1 MVRTK
6 LDNGCSHTPV
16 HQRPP
21 HPAEGQFTP
30 EASQTQA
37 PRYFRDRAGAPRR
50 SPLDST
56 RSGEAG
62 GRGGV
67 PPPPGLDAAR
77 AMALDGLARA
87 FEEAEAGRDWFAM
100 TAALRRVEDA
110 VRAVWYAS
118 RVRDDA
124 RR

>member
-1 MVRTK
+1 MST
-6 LDNGCSHTPV
+6 G
-16 HQRPP
+16 
-21 HPAEGQFTP
+21 
-30 EASQTQA
+30 
-37 PRYFRDRAGAPRR
+37 RR
-50 SPLDST
+50 HKVLDST
-56 RSGEAG
+56 RSEEAG

-67 PPPPGLDAAR
+67 PPPPGLDTAR
-77 AMALDGLARA
+77 RMALDGLARA

-100 TAALRRVEDA
+100 TAALRRIEDA

>member
-1 MVRTK
+1 MI
-6 LDNGCSHTPV
+6 
-16 HQRPP
+16 
-21 HPAEGQFTP
+21 PA
-30 EASQTQA
+30 
-37 PRYFRDRAGAPRR
+37 RR
-50 SPLDST
+50 HKVLDST
-56 RSGEAG
+56 RSEEAG

-67 PPPPGLDAAR
+67 PPPPGLDPAR

-87 FEEAEAGRDWFAM
+87 FEEAESGREWFAM

-118 RVRDDA
+118 KVRDDG

>member
-1 MVRTK
+1 MTF
-6 LDNGCSHTPV
+6 G
-16 HQRPP
+16 
-21 HPAEGQFTP
+21 
-30 EASQTQA
+30 
-37 PRYFRDRAGAPRR
+37 RR
-50 SPLDST
+50 NKVLYST
-56 RSGEAG
+56 RSGEAR

-67 PPPPGLDAAR
+67 PPPPGLDAAQ

>member
-1 MVRTK
+1 M
-6 LDNGCSHTPV
+6 
-16 HQRPP
+16 
-21 HPAEGQFTP
+21 TP
-30 EASQTQA
+30 E
-37 PRYFRDRAGAPRR
+37 RR
-50 SPLDST
+50 NKVLEST

-62 GRGGV
+62 TRGGI

-77 AMALDGLARA
+77 AMALEGLARA
-87 FEEAEAGRDWFAM
+87 FEEAEAGRDWLAM

>member
-1 MVRTK
+1 V
-6 LDNGCSHTPV
+6 TP
-16 HQRPP
+16 
-21 HPAEGQFTP
+21 G
-30 EASQTQA
+30 
-37 PRYFRDRAGAPRR
+37 RR
-50 SPLDST
+50 NKVLDST
-56 RSGEAG
+56 RSREAG

-100 TAALRRVEDA
+100 AAALRRVGDA
-110 VRAVWYAS
+110 VRSVWYAS

>member
-1 MVRTK
+1 MT
-6 LDNGCSHTPV
+6 T
-16 HQRPP
+16 
-21 HPAEGQFTP
+21 E
-30 EASQTQA
+30 
-37 PRYFRDRAGAPRR
+37 RR
-50 SPLDST
+50 HKVLDST
-56 RSGEAG
+56 RSGAAG
-62 GRGGV
+62 ERGEV
-67 PPPPGLDAAR
+67 PPPPELDAAR
-77 AMALDGLARA
+77 AIALDGLARA

>member
-1 MVRTK
+1 MTPGRRHKVLESTK
-6 LDNGCSHTPV
+6 
-16 HQRPP
+16 
-21 HPAEGQFTP
+21 
-30 EASQTQA
+30 
-37 PRYFRDRAGAPRR
+37 
-50 SPLDST
+50 
-56 RSGEAG
+56 SGEAD

-67 PPPPGLDAAR
+67 PPPQGLDPAR

-87 FEEAEAGRDWFAM
+87 FEAAEAGRDWFAM

-118 RVRDDA
+118 RVRDDG

>member
-1 MVRTK
+1 MVRNT

-21 HPAEGQFTP
+21 HPAEGRFTP
-30 EASQTQA
+30 EGSQTQA
-37 PRYFRDRAGAPRR
+37 PRCFRDRAGAPRR

-56 RSGEAG
+56 RSEEAG

-67 PPPPGLDAAR
+67 PPPPGIDPAR
-77 AMALDGLARA
+77 VMALDGLAQA
-87 FEEAEAGRDWFAM
+87 FEEAEAARGWFAM

-124 RR
+124 GR

>member
-1 MVRTK
+1 M
-6 LDNGCSHTPV
+6 
-16 HQRPP
+16 
-21 HPAEGQFTP
+21 TP
-30 EASQTQA
+30 E
-37 PRYFRDRAGAPRR
+37 RR
-50 SPLDST
+50 HKVLDST
-56 RSGEAG
+56 GSEEGGERA
-62 GRGGV
+62 GV

-87 FEEAEAGRDWFAM
+87 FGEAEAGRDWFAM